1 MTDIFNFCRSKALRL
16 QWCPIWKTIE
26 FYDKR
31 DEFNF
36 FFYLC
41 SDIHSSPEYG
51 LFVSRY
57 TTHKRSLGGILVYHL
72 VRRSICLSVQKLWPV
87 LIFPRTFVR
96 VYHDLDPKCM
106 SFGQS
111 HWQKECKIRVR
122 FITYLWRNIGRFY
135 STHILLIT

>member
-1 MTDIFNFCRSKALRL
+1 MTDIFNFCRSKAFRL
-16 QWCPIWKTIE
+16 NDVLFGKQKKKWNSFFPLLT
-26 FYDKR
+26 
-31 DEFNF
+31 

-57 TTHKRSLGGILVYHL
+57 TNCKRSLGGILVYHL

-111 HWQKECKIRVR
+111 QWQKECKIRVR

-135 STHILLIT
+135 SIHILLIT